1 MEAVVMDIVTFLLQ
15 GAENAARTCI
25 NDHPRRMF
33 SRHMAR
39 HEEGNPHAC
48 NATQQSER
56 NTAGIFRRACRHTF
70 ALRVIPH
77 LIFLCQFNDL
87 CAVCSA

>member
-1 MEAVVMDIVTFLLQ
+1 MMTFLLQ

-33 SRHMAR
+33 SRHMGGWG
-39 HEEGNPHAC
+39 EGNPGVC
-48 NATQQSER
+48 NATQQSR
-56 NTAGIFRRACRHTF
+56 RVKAGIFCRASRHTF

-77 LIFLCQFNDL
+77 PTFSFQFNDL
-87 CAVCSA
+87 CADRGA